1 MRGGQFDAPAFRRGW
16 SINPPMVSQAR
27 GDRRLDVT
35 ERRESLRPPE
45 LEELLEKLESQR
57 GQLVG
62 QARQM
67 TDEEA
72 GHRPSER
79 DWSAKEQLLHLVTFE
94 RQWLEWAMTVRDEP
108 GSEVGPPPPNP
119 EAYPE
124 AQTRSLDDVLLELA
138 TARSDTLAA
147 IEGLT
152 TEELQQRGR
161 HLLFGEMSV
170 LQMLRTLYRHD
181 WMHMDQIAG
190 RETSFRPD
198 ASGGSGS

>member
-1 MRGGQFDAPAFRRGW
+1 MRPA
-16 SINPPMVSQAR
+16 
-27 GDRRLDVT
+27 
-35 ERRESLRPPE
+35 E

-57 GQLVG
+57 GQLVS

-72 GHRPSER
+72 GRRPSER
-79 DWSAKEQLLHLVTFE
+79 AWSAKEQLLHLVTFE

-124 AQTRSLDDVLLELA
+124 AQTRPLDDVLRELA
-138 TARSDTLAA
+138 SARSDTIAA

-152 TEELQQRGR
+152 TEELQSRGK

-170 LQMLRTLYRHD
+170 LQMLRSLYRHD
-181 WMHMDQIAG
+181 RMHMDQISG
-190 RETSFRPD
+190 REPSFRPG
-198 ASGGSGS
+198 APGPKG